1 MCHLMEGQNRGRG
14 QLRMFLKWIADNFL
28 TQVTKELM
36 TGDAV
41 MDIMLTKKR
50 TGQGREGC
58 GHP

>member
-1 MCHLMEGQNRGRG
+1 MEGQNRGRG

-50 TGQGREGC
+50 TGQGREG
-58 GHP
+58 